1 MITIEPSPSLSAVPT
16 DQGSDLGVGPYA
28 YSIINQQ
35 YRHMVDQEG
44 GVREDRDPEYL
55 HQMRVGSRRLRT
67 ALQVFDQVVKLPKAA
82 RIQSIRKI
90 SQTLGR
96 LRDLDVQIA
105 DLEQDYGQ
113 RIVHKAQLKALQK
126 ALGMLKKQRREV
138 FAEIEGLLAQPLYT
152 NLKRAYEDWLRSP
165 QFRAMAELPLILVL
179 PDLLNPLI
187 AKLLLHPGWLVTG
200 VEVSPAHRQ
209 TLHDL
214 RKVCKSVRYQ
224 AEFFSNFYGPGFQ
237 AWIKELKTWQDN
249 LGKVQDTYVLTGL
262 LADQCDATT
271 NLSQLHGV
279 MAEKRQGALTDWERT
294 RLRYL
299 SPGFRQTLYE
309 QVLHPQLDQTPTPE
323 EPEAFL
329 VNPAINPPGS
339 SDPPCRELGL

>member
-1 MITIEPSPSLSAVPT
+1 MITTQPSPPVPT
-16 DQGSDLGVGPYA
+16 AAADQGSDLRVGPYA

-82 RIQSIRKI
+82 RIGPIREI

-96 LRDLDVQIA
+96 LRDLDVQIT

-113 RIVHKAQLKALQK
+113 RIAHRAQLKALEK
-126 ALGMLKKQRREV
+126 LLSLLRKQRRQV
-138 FAEIEGLLAQPLYT
+138 FAEVETMLSQPLYT
-152 NLKRAYEDWLRSP
+152 RLQQAYEDWLRSP
-165 QFRAMAELPLILVL
+165 QFRPMAQLPLSLVL

-200 VEVSPAHRQ
+200 EAVSPGHRQ

-214 RKVCKSVRYQ
+214 RKICKSVRYQ
-224 AEFFSNFYGPGFQ
+224 AEFFSNFYGPDFR
-237 AWIKELKTWQDN
+237 AWVKELKTWQDN

-262 LADQCDATT
+262 LADQSNAATT
-271 NLSQLHGV
+271 LSQLHAV
-279 MAEKRQGALTDWERT
+279 MAEKRQGALTDWEGT

-299 SPGFRQTLYE
+299 SPGFRQALYQ
-309 QVLHPQLDQTPTPE
+309 QVLHPQFDQPPAPA
-323 EPEAFL
+323 EPE
-329 VNPAINPPGS
+329 S
-339 SDPPCRELGL
+339 SLSPTGYPDPPEP

>member
-1 MITIEPSPSLSAVPT
+1 MITTQPSPPLPAAPT

-67 ALQVFDQVVKLPKAA
+67 ALQVFDQMVQLPKAA
-82 RIQSIRKI
+82 RIPPIRKI
-90 SQTLGR
+90 SQTLGQ

-105 DLEQDYGQ
+105 DIEQDYGQ
-113 RIVHKAQLKALQK
+113 RIAHKGQMKALQK
-126 ALGMLKKQRREV
+126 ALGMLRKQRRQV
-138 FAEIEGLLAQPLYT
+138 FAEVEGMLTQPLYT
-152 NLKRAYEDWLRSP
+152 QLKRAYEDWLRSP
-165 QFRAMAELPLILVL
+165 QFRPMAQLPLTLVL

-200 VEVSPAHRQ
+200 EVVSPAHRQ

-224 AEFFSNFYGPGFQ
+224 AEFFSNFYGPDFR
-237 AWIKELKTWQDN
+237 AWVKELKTWQDN
-249 LGKVQDTYVLTGL
+249 LGKVQDTYVLMGL
-262 LADQCDATT
+262 LAEQSHATT
-271 NLSQLHGV
+271 NLSQLHAV

-299 SPGFRQTLYE
+299 SPGFRQALYQ
-309 QVLHPQLDQTPTPE
+309 QVLRPRLDQKPPAPG
-323 EPEAFL
+323 EPNL
-329 VNPAINPPGS
+329 DLPGS
-339 SDPPCRELGL
+339 PCGGLGR

>member
-1 MITIEPSPSLSAVPT
+1 MITTQPSLPLPVAAAV
-16 DQGSDLGVGPYA
+16 QGSDLEVGSYA
-28 YSIINQQ
+28 YSIITQQ

-82 RIQSIRKI
+82 RIQAIGEI

-113 RIVHKAQLKALQK
+113 RMVHKAQLKALQK
-126 ALGMLKKQRREV
+126 LLSLLRKQRRQVFGEV
-138 FAEIEGLLAQPLYT
+138 EAMLSQPLYT
-152 NLKRAYEDWLRSP
+152 RLQQAYEDWLRSP
-165 QFRAMAELPLILVL
+165 QFRPMAQLPLSLVL

-200 VEVSPAHRQ
+200 DTVSPANRQ

-214 RKVCKSVRYQ
+214 RKVFKSVRYQ
-224 AEFFSNFYGPGFQ
+224 AEFFSNFYGPDFR
-237 AWIKELKTWQDN
+237 AWVKELKTWQDN

-262 LADQCDATT
+262 LTNQSDAATT
-271 NLSQLHGV
+271 LSQLHAV
-279 MAEKRQGALTDWERT
+279 MAEKRQGALSDWEET

-299 SPGFRQTLYE
+299 SPGFRQTLYQ
-309 QVLHPQLDQTPTPE
+309 QVLHPQLDQIPPPA
-323 EPEAFL
+323 EPEACL
-329 VNPAINPPGS
+329 SPAGYP
-339 SDPPCRELGL
+339 DPPEP